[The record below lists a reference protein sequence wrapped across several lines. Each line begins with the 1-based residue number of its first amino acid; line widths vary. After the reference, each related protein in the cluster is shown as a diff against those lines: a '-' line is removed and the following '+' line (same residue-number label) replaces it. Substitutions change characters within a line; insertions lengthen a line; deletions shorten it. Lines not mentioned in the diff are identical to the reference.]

1 MPVTNWLK
9 YINRLDFEKD
19 NSFNELIGTNVIFGT
34 RRLERDIPDDDNYG
48 PYYAGV
54 YEGLTIT
61 SYLPNKAN
69 TAEPST
75 KYYIDLSSCH
85 AMSGNCY
92 MWDCSNHPDC
102 KHPWEPEGSSE
113 QIFHIPSSK
122 ISNIFFSQNVKL
134 DELMRVWKAGSYG
147 SKRYGEDQKENLK

>member
-1 MPVTNWLK
+1 MPVSVRIK
-9 YINRLDFEKD
+9 YIWKGYFEKD
-19 NSFNELIGTNVIFGT
+19 NSHNELIGTNMIFGT
-34 RRLERDIPDDDNYG
+34 RRLERDIPADDNYG

-54 YEGLTIT
+54 YKGRTTT

-69 TAEPST
+69 TTEPST

-92 MWDCSNHPDC
+92 MNECTNCPDC
-102 KHPWEPEGSSE
+102 KHPWEPKGSSE

-122 ISNIFFSQNVKL
+122 ISVNIYFSQDLKL
-134 DELMRVWKAGSYG
+134 DELMRVFKTGHYS
-147 SKRYGEDQKENLK
+147 SDEYGEEDN

>member
-1 MPVTNWLK
+1 MPVSVRLK
-9 YINRLDFEKD
+9 FISSLEFEKD

-54 YEGLTIT
+54 YKGRTTT

-92 MWDCSNHPDC
+92 MYDCTNCPDC

-122 ISNIFFSQNVKL
+122 INVNMYFSQDLKL
-134 DELMRVWKAGSYG
+134 DELMRVFKTGHYLQDE
-147 SKRYGEDQKENLK
+147 YGEEDN

>member
-1 MPVTNWLK
+1 MPVSVRIK
-9 YINRLDFEKD
+9 YIWKGYFEKD
-19 NSFNELIGTNVIFGT
+19 NSHNELIGTNMIFGT
-34 RRLERDIPDDDNYG
+34 RRLERDIPADDNYG

-54 YEGLTIT
+54 YKGRTTT

-69 TAEPST
+69 TTEPST

-92 MWDCSNHPDC
+92 MWECSNHPDC
-102 KHPWEPEGSSE
+102 KHPWEPKGSSE

-122 ISNIFFSQNVKL
+122 ISVNIFFSQDLKL
-134 DELMRVWKAGSYG
+134 DELMRVWKAGRYG
-147 SKRYGEDQKENLK
+147 SERYGGD

>member
-1 MPVTNWLK
+1 MPDSVRIK
-9 YINRLDFEKD
+9 YIHSRYFEKD
-19 NSFNELIGTNVIFGT
+19 NSHNELIGTNMIFGT
-34 RRLERDIPDDDNYG
+34 SLTKGPPDHDDDYG

-54 YEGLTIT
+54 YKGRTTT

-92 MWDCSNHPDC
+92 MHDCTNCPDC
-102 KHPWEPEGSSE
+102 KHPWEPKGSSE

-122 ISNIFFSQNVKL
+122 ISVNIYFSQDLKL
-134 DELMRVWKAGSYG
+134 DELMRVFKIGNYIQDEYG
-147 SKRYGEDQKENLK
+147 KEDN

>member
-1 MPVTNWLK
+1 MPDSVSLK
-9 YINRLDFEKD
+9 YIWKGYFEKD
-19 NSFNELIGTNVIFGT
+19 NSHNEFIVTNIIFGT
-34 RRLERDIPDDDNYG
+34 RRLERDIPADDNYG

-54 YEGLTIT
+54 YKGRTTT

-92 MWDCSNHPDC
+92 MYECTNCPDC
-102 KHPWEPEGSSE
+102 KHPWEPKGSSE

-122 ISNIFFSQNVKL
+122 LPVNIFFSQDLKL
-134 DELMRVWKAGSYG
+134 DELMRVFKTGHYLQDE
-147 SKRYGEDQKENLK
+147 YGEEDN

>member
-1 MPVTNWLK
+1 MPVSVRIK
-9 YINRLDFEKD
+9 YIWKGYFEKD
-19 NSFNELIGTNVIFGT
+19 NSHNELIGTNMIFGT
-34 RRLERDIPDDDNYG
+34 RRLERDIPADDNYG

-54 YEGLTIT
+54 YKGRTTT

-69 TAEPST
+69 TTEPST

-92 MWDCSNHPDC
+92 MNECTNCPDC
-102 KHPWEPEGSSE
+102 KHPWEPKGSSE

-122 ISNIFFSQNVKL
+122 ISVNIYFSQDLKL
-134 DELMRVWKAGSYG
+134 DELMRVFKTGHYCSDE
-147 SKRYGEDQKENLK
+147 YGEEDN

>member
-1 MPVTNWLK
+1 MPDSVSLK
-9 YINRLDFEKD
+9 YIWKGYFEKD
-19 NSFNELIGTNVIFGT
+19 NSHNELIGTNMIFGT
-34 RRLERDIPDDDNYG
+34 RRLERDIPADDNYG

-54 YEGLTIT
+54 YKGLTTT

-85 AMSGNCY
+85 AMSGDCY
-92 MWDCSNHPDC
+92 MYDCTNCPDC
-102 KHPWEPEGSSE
+102 KHPWEPKDSSE

-122 ISNIFFSQNVKL
+122 ISMNIFFSQDLKL
-134 DELMRVWKAGSYG
+134 DELMRVFKTGHYLQDE
-147 SKRYGEDQKENLK
+147 YGEEDN

>member
-1 MPVTNWLK
+1 MPDSVRIK
-9 YINRLDFEKD
+9 YIHSRYFEKD
-19 NSFNELIGTNVIFGT
+19 NSHNELIGTNMIFGT
-34 RRLERDIPDDDNYG
+34 RRLERDIPADDNYG

-54 YEGLTIT
+54 YKGRTTT

-69 TAEPST
+69 ADEPST

-92 MWDCSNHPDC
+92 MWECSNHPDC
-102 KHPWEPEGSSE
+102 EHPWEPEGSSE

-122 ISNIFFSQNVKL
+122 VGNIFFSQNVKL

-147 SKRYGEDQKENLK
+147 QERYGGD

>member
-122 ISNIFFSQNVKL
+122 ISVNIFFSQDLKL
-134 DELMRVWKAGSYG
+134 DELMRVFKTGHYS
-147 SKRYGEDQKENLK
+147 SDKYGEEDN

>member
-1 MPVTNWLK
+1 MPVSVRIK
-9 YINRLDFEKD
+9 YIWKGYFEKD
-19 NSFNELIGTNVIFGT
+19 NSHNELIGTNMIFGT
-34 RRLERDIPDDDNYG
+34 GKRTRSAEHDGDYG

-54 YEGLTIT
+54 YKGRIETT
-61 SYLPNKAN
+61 NYLPSKAN
-69 TAEPST
+69 ADEPST

-134 DELMRVWKAGSYG
+134 DELMRVFKTGKYRSDEY
-147 SKRYGEDQKENLK
+147 YNED

>member
-1 MPVTNWLK
+1 MPDSVSLK
-9 YINRLDFEKD
+9 YIWKGYLEKD
-19 NSFNELIGTNVIFGT
+19 NSHNELIGTNMIFGT
-34 RRLERDIPDDDNYG
+34 RRLERDIPADDNYG

-54 YEGLTIT
+54 YKGRTTT

-69 TAEPST
+69 TTEPST

-92 MWDCSNHPDC
+92 MYECTNCPDC
-102 KHPWEPEGSSE
+102 KHPWEPIGSSE

-122 ISNIFFSQNVKL
+122 ISVNIFFSQDLKL
-134 DELMRVWKAGSYG
+134 DELMRVFKTGHYS
-147 SKRYGEDQKENLK
+147 SDKYGEEDN

>member
-1 MPVTNWLK
+1 MPDNVRIK
-9 YINRLDFEKD
+9 YIKRRYFEKD
-19 NSFNELIGTNVIFGT
+19 NSHNELIGTNMIFGT
-34 RRLERDIPDDDNYG
+34 SKRKRHAEHDDDYG

-54 YEGLTIT
+54 YKGRTTT

-92 MWDCSNHPDC
+92 MYECTNCPDC
-102 KHPWEPEGSSE
+102 KHPWEPKGSSE

-122 ISNIFFSQNVKL
+122 ISVNIFFSQDLKL
-134 DELMRVWKAGSYG
+134 DELMRVFKTGHYS
-147 SKRYGEDQKENLK
+147 SDQYGEEDN

>member
-1 MPVTNWLK
+1 MPVSARIK
-9 YINRLDFEKD
+9 YIWKGYFEKD
-19 NSFNELIGTNVIFGT
+19 NSHNELIGTNMIFGT
-34 RRLERDIPDDDNYG
+34 RRLERDIPADDNYG

-54 YEGLTIT
+54 YKGRTTT

-92 MWDCSNHPDC
+92 MNECTNCPDC
-102 KHPWEPEGSSE
+102 KHPWEPKGSSE

-122 ISNIFFSQNVKL
+122 ISVNIYFSQDLKL
-134 DELMRVWKAGSYG
+134 DELMRVFKIGNYIQDEYG
-147 SKRYGEDQKENLK
+147 KEDN

>member
-1 MPVTNWLK
+1 MPDSVRIK
-9 YINRLDFEKD
+9 YIHSRYFEKD
-19 NSFNELIGTNVIFGT
+19 NSYNKLIGTNMIFGT
-34 RRLERDIPDDDNYG
+34 SLTKGPPDHDGDYG

-54 YEGLTIT
+54 YKGRTTT

-69 TAEPST
+69 ADEPST

-92 MWDCSNHPDC
+92 MYDCTNCPDC

-122 ISNIFFSQNVKL
+122 INVNIYFSQDLKL
-134 DELMRVWKAGSYG
+134 DELMRVFKTGHYS
-147 SKRYGEDQKENLK
+147 SDKYGEEDN

>member
-1 MPVTNWLK
+1 MPDSVRLK
-9 YINRLDFEKD
+9 FINGWDFEQD
-19 NSFNELIGTNVIFGT
+19 NSFNELIGTNMIFGT
-34 RRLERDIPDDDNYG
+34 GKRTRHAEHDGDYG

-54 YEGLTIT
+54 YKGRTTT

-85 AMSGNCY
+85 EMSGNCY
-92 MWDCSNHPDC
+92 MYNCTNCPDC
-102 KHPWEPEGSSE
+102 KHPWEPKGSSE

-122 ISNIFFSQNVKL
+122 LHVNIFFSQDLKL
-134 DELMRVWKAGSYG
+134 DELMRVFKTGKYG
-147 SKRYGEDQKENLK
+147 SDEYSNED